1 MISSE
6 LKPKARIKWQ
16 AIIEAQESSGVD
28 VVEYCNTNGICRSSF
43 YGRRKQLRHAL
54 NKKRGFLKLLPSG
67 EADMFISASS
77 HETPVNI
84 RTPNGYQIGLRL
96 PDENG
101 LGKIL
106 GILKS
111 L

>member
-1 MISSE
+1 MISGE
-6 LKPKARIKWQ
+6 LKPKAKVKWQ
-16 AIIEAQESSGVD
+16 IIIEAQESSGKN

-43 YGRRKQLRHAL
+43 YGRRKQLRNAL
-54 NKKRGFLKLLPSG
+54 NKRPGFLKLMPSA
-67 EADMFISASS
+67 EANIFIPALS
-77 HETPVNI
+77 HETPINI
-84 RTPNGYQIGLRL
+84 RTPNGYQIDFRL
-96 PDENG
+96 PVENG